1 MSMIERLET
10 YANIKTNES
19 MSKHTTYHVGG
30 NVDYYIYPDNFLSL
44 MRVINILEEANIPF
58 YTIGRGSNILFSDKP
73 FHGAIINLDR
83 SLNDFYFEPDGTLV
97 CQAGCSI
104 INISVEAMKK
114 NLTGLEWSS
123 GIPGS
128 VGGALYMN
136 AGAYRSDMSHVVQ
149 DVLTLRD
156 GRIEWIDQDEL
167 DFGYRHSVFQKHKD
181 WVILGA
187 RLQLH
192 PGDSEEIRDLMN
204 SRRQRRM
211 NTQPLD
217 KPCAG
222 SVFRNP
228 ESIPAWKLIDQMGYR
243 GYQIG
248 GARVSDK
255 HSNFIVNENNTA
267 TASDIR
273 DLIQMIRQEAK
284 EKYDISL
291 ITEVEQ
297 LNW

>member
-1 MSMIERLET
+1 MREIYEELSKISPTEMDVPL
-10 YANIKTNES
+10 KT
-19 MSKHTTYHVGG
+19 MTTLRVGG
-30 NVDYYIYPDNFLSL
+30 EAACVIYPENEMSL
-44 MRVINILEEANIPF
+44 DAIVRIIRKHDIPF
-58 YTIGRGSNILFSDKP
+58 KVIGKGSNLLCGD
-73 FHGAIINLDR
+73 GRYEGVIIRLDR
-83 SLNDFYFEPDGTLV
+83 HFTDFFFDGEYVTV
-97 CQAGCSI
+97 QAGCSI
-104 INISVEAMKK
+104 IALAQEAAKRG
-114 NLTGLEWSS
+114 LSGLEFAS
-123 GIPGS
+123 GIPAT
-128 VGGALYMN
+128 VGGTVYMN

>member
-1 MSMIERLET
+1 
-10 YANIKTNES
+10 
-19 MSKHTTYHVGG
+19 
-30 NVDYYIYPDNFLSL
+30 
-44 MRVINILEEANIPF
+44 
-58 YTIGRGSNILFSDKP
+58 
-73 FHGAIINLDR
+73 
-83 SLNDFYFEPDGTLV
+83 
-97 CQAGCSI
+97 
-104 INISVEAMKK
+104 
-114 NLTGLEWSS
+114 
-123 GIPGS
+123 
-128 VGGALYMN
+128 
-136 AGAYRSDMSHVVQ
+136 MSHVVQ
-149 DVLTLRD
+149 DVLALRD
-156 GRIEWIDQDEL
+156 GRIEWIHQDEL
-167 DFGYRHSVFQKHKD
+167 DFGYRHSIFQKHKD

-192 PGDSEEIRDLMN
+192 PGDATEIRDLMN

-273 DLIQMIRQEAK
+273 DLIQIIRQEAK
-284 EKYDISL
+284 EKYGISL

>member
-10 YANIKTNES
+10 YANIKTNEP

-30 NVDYYIYPDNFLSL
+30 NVDYYIYPDNSLSL

>member
-1 MSMIERLET
+1 M
-10 YANIKTNES
+10 
-19 MSKHTTYHVGG
+19 
-30 NVDYYIYPDNFLSL
+30 
-44 MRVINILEEANIPF
+44 EEANIPF